1 MYISRI
7 LILSPSDHFLGVN
20 YEAGMK
26 KIHAVT
32 ETGEVI
38 AGMEVFREVYKVGGL
53 LCTEKGGYCEHLH
66 RLFCTLVHACVYI
79 CTEHT

>member
-7 LILSPSDHFLGVN
+7 LILSPSYPFLGVN

-32 ETGEVI
+32 DTGAVI
-38 AGMEVFREVYKVGGL
+38 AGMEVFREVYKVGRL
-53 LCTEKGGYCEHLH
+53 LCTEKGGL
-66 RLFCTLVHACVYI
+66 L
-79 CTEHT
+79 